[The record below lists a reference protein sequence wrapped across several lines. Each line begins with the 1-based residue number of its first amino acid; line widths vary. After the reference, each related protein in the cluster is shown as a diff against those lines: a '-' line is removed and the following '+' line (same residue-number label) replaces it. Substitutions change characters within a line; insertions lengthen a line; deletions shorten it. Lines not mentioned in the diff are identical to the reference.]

1 MIEWVNY
8 LLFAFCAATSTTFP
22 PYMSIQRENMHYT
35 KKKRPKKKNKN
46 KKRKKKK
53 KKKEITYSS
62 TVVN

>member
-35 KKKRPKKKNKN
+35 KKKRPKKKKI
-46 KKRKKKK
+46 KIKREKRKRRKRK
-53 KKKEITYSS
+53 
-62 TVVN
+62 